1 LKKNRHLFISNKI
14 QLLSGFFFLVLGST
28 VYVID
33 RSPHQVYFT
42 RYFGI
47 HLRLFD
53 NDTHLLGPIGLQ
65 LPAFFHVLS
74 FSLITGAFFNRDRWR
89 YMAICSGWL
98 LVNVCFELGQH
109 YKSLAMKLTPDFF
122 KHIPFLENTRAY
134 FQKGTFD
141 LYDMVAFFLG
151 ALAAYALLLITGRK
165 SS

>member
-1 LKKNRHLFISNKI
+1 LILNKI
-14 QLLSGFFFLVLGST
+14 QLLSGIFFLVLGSM
-28 VYVID
+28 VYVVD

-47 HLRLFD
+47 HLKLFD
-53 NDTHLLGPIGLQ
+53 TDAHLLGSIGLQ

-98 LVNVCFELGQH
+98 LVNVCFELGQL
-109 YKSLAMKLTPDFF
+109 YKSLAMKLTPDIFE
-122 KHIPFLENTRAY
+122 HIPFLENTRAY

-141 LYDMVAFFLG
+141 PYDMAAFFLG
-151 ALAAYALLLITGRK
+151 VLAAYGLLLITGK
-165 SS
+165 EAQ